1 MKYFLLIIVALLIFT
16 NVDAQILGSSST
28 KMQGGVKGK
37 TQDLALQIGF
47 YEVGTDLMNET
58 MIFKNMPVSEKNES
72 ETYSIDLK
80 SGSENYD
87 NFIELLTTESNAV
100 LKIGHTVNRIN
111 NHIGQS
117 VEDWFDTTLVG
128 KEIGK
133 IELVITKVDFAT
145 PGTDRLSDGNWTDFF
160 YEITIN
166 VYGKDELV
174 VQN

>member
-1 MKYFLLIIVALLIFT
+1 MKHFILSIIALLMFSASQ
-16 NVDAQILGSSST
+16 AQMLGSLST

-58 MIFKNMPVSEKNES
+58 MIFKNMTVSEDNEAKTYTVDVKNG
-72 ETYSIDLK
+72 DK
-80 SGSENYD
+80 NYTR
-87 NFIELLTTESNAV
+87 FIELLTAENDAT

-111 NHIGQS
+111 NHIGRS
-117 VEDWFDTTLVG
+117 VEDWFGTSLVG

-133 IELVITKVDFAT
+133 IELIITKVDFAT

-166 VYGKDELV
+166 VYGKDNLM

>member
-1 MKYFLLIIVALLIFT
+1 
-16 NVDAQILGSSST
+16 
-28 KMQGGVKGK
+28 
-37 TQDLALQIGF
+37 
-47 YEVGTDLMNET
+47 
-58 MIFKNMPVSEKNES
+58 MPVSEKNES

-80 SGSENYD
+80 SGNENYD
-87 NFIELLTTESNAV
+87 NFIELLTAESNAV